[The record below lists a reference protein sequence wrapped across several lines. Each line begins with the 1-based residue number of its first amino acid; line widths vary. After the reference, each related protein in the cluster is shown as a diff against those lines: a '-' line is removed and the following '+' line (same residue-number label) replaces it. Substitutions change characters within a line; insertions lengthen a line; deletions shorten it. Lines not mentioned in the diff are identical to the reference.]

1 MPLTLSSKII
11 AGHMLVS
18 FFIANVLIRC
28 NRPYILLC
36 AHLNMTCRLKIS
48 SRIICSNMYWN
59 RIVQVHVLVGWPLS
73 LYVQVV
79 PWPREV
85 LIVQIPISIWI
96 DLFRFLLGIWLICLV
111 PIRLW
116 VTTKES
122 LVLEI
127 ELAYIMPVHCN
138 GSLSSPKHYLP
149 HSSFHGDIN
158 FQTMPSRNFDGIF
171 EKIYT

>member
-1 MPLTLSSKII
+1 MLTHWNRLEPPPGANCPPLGWYLW
-11 AGHMLVS
+11 AGPMARFLVVAVNS
-18 FFIANVLIRC
+18 FFKNNCGTHVGVFFFIANVLIRC

-59 RIVQVHVLVGWPLS
+59 RIVQVHVLVCWPLS

-96 DLFRFLLGIWLICLV
+96 DLFRFLLGIRLICLV
-111 PIRLW
+111 PIRL
-116 VTTKES
+116 
-122 LVLEI
+122 
-127 ELAYIMPVHCN
+127 
-138 GSLSSPKHYLP
+138 
-149 HSSFHGDIN
+149 
-158 FQTMPSRNFDGIF
+158 
-171 EKIYT
+171 